1 MRSIDLRVPAVAGFA
16 VLLLAFAPGAKA
28 AQYQEIQFVAG
39 TGEVS
44 TAAPTALANPAQD
57 SRDAEAK
64 LNDMAEDLAD
74 PRVQNGVADMV
85 ERMGESAVWRAG
97 LLIGV
102 LGGFTTFSTFSIET
116 FNLIEQGA
124 MAKAAANMAASLVLC
139 VGATWLGVILARQ
152 I

>member
-1 MRSIDLRVPAVAGFA
+1 MRQVMAIAAGGALGSVLRYGLSTWVHTLAGRGFPYGTLAVNVLGCLAMGVLF
-16 VLLLAFAPGAKA
+16 VLL
-28 AQYQEIQFVAG
+28 
-39 TGEVS
+39 
-44 TAAPTALANPAQD
+44 
-57 SRDAEAK
+57 
-64 LNDMAEDLAD
+64 
-74 PRVQNGVADMV
+74 V
-85 ERMGESAVWRAG
+85 ERMGESTVWRAG

-124 MAKAAANMAASLVLC
+124 MAKAAGNMAASLVLC

>member
-1 MRSIDLRVPAVAGFA
+1 MSQVIAIAAGGALGSVLRYGLSTWVHTFAGRGFPYGTLAVNVLGCLAMGVLF
-16 VLLLAFAPGAKA
+16 VLL
-28 AQYQEIQFVAG
+28 
-39 TGEVS
+39 
-44 TAAPTALANPAQD
+44 
-57 SRDAEAK
+57 
-64 LNDMAEDLAD
+64 
-74 PRVQNGVADMV
+74 V

-124 MAKAAANMAASLVLC
+124 MAKAAGNMAASLVLC

-152 I
+152 L